1 MSNQLLPATTA
12 ELSPLQKGWLHM
24 AGIREQLF
32 ADLQAA
38 ELSVQGAIT
47 PADTSTDLAT
57 VQAAIM
63 TAKATMKEA
72 KEKRLA
78 FSRLID
84 EKLLTPAMEFE
95 KRMAATIEGIS
106 THELELRKSAEQEA
120 QKKQAHASELA
131 AYKAHV
137 TNEWYRIAQQYR
149 AALDQEITSTYVA
162 NLRTK
167 TNIDRAV
174 LLPAIAESLRTIATP
189 TPNKYQRVL
198 VTDAEAKEA
207 IASIRSYDPAPDL
220 QSVIEGLEE
229 RFAMY
234 ENDLANA
241 EEAAKATEQEQEQ
254 RQQQQQQSLAA
265 EQATNV
271 LIAAAE
277 TVQIDTPTVKREL
290 RIVVIESE
298 QWAMAVVA
306 NFMKNWQHVNKY
318 VRVKSWSK
326 LSIGQMADAL
336 AKHISETGE
345 QLQGLQ
351 TEEVCK

>member
-1 MSNQLLPATTA
+1 MNQLLPATTA

-47 PADTSTDLAT
+47 PAATSTDLPT
-57 VQAAIM
+57 VQAAIAS
-63 TAKATMKEA
+63 AKATMKEA

-84 EKLLTPAMEFE
+84 EKLLTPSMEFE
-95 KRMAATIEGIS
+95 KRMAAQIESVSG
-106 THELELRKSAEQEA
+106 HELELRKQAESEA
-120 QKKQAHASELA
+120 QKKQAHANELA

-137 TNEWYRIAQQYR
+137 TNEWFRIASQYR
-149 AALDQEITSTYVA
+149 AELDREITATYVA
-162 NLRTK
+162 NLRAGVA
-167 TNIDRAV
+167 IDRAV
-174 LLPAIAESLRTIATP
+174 LLPAIAESLQTITIP
-189 TPNKYQRVL
+189 PPVKYSRVL

-207 IASIRSYDPAPDL
+207 IASIRPYDPKPDL
-220 QSVIEGLEE
+220 QTAIDGLEE
-229 RFAMY
+229 RFSMY

-241 EEAAKATEQEQEQ
+241 EEAAKATEEEQQERQQEQSQ
-254 RQQQQQQSLAA
+254 ALAA

-271 LIAAAE
+271 LIAQAE
-277 TVQIDTPTVKREL
+277 TITVDAPKVKREL

-298 QWAMAVVA
+298 QWAMAVTA